1 MTTCYSLNSYNTDHG
16 GRVRTTFTEYIAIP
30 WDVGRDVGKHV
41 AFITK
46 EKLTA
51 INLENMDS

>member
-1 MTTCYSLNSYNTDHG
+1 MG
-16 GRVRTTFTEYIAIP
+16 GTLRTTFTEYISIP
-30 WDVGRDVGKHV
+30 WDVGGDVGRHV